1 MPLMGCALPL
11 SSVDSLASI
20 VCLDLHFVAGILNLT
35 VCKGEG
41 VAMDKQCGSPMD
53 YMRTQTMSAP

>member
-1 MPLMGCALPL
+1 MPLMGCVLPL
-11 SSVDSLASI
+11 SSVDSPASI
-20 VCLDLHFVAGILNLT
+20 VCLDPHFSGILNLT
-35 VCKGEG
+35 VCRGEG